1 MLALGIPISFGIGF
15 VAAVFAI
22 TLWGP
27 RHLSILAAAGFSSL
41 RNVNLAAI
49 PLFMFLGLL
58 FKNSGVGDSLF
69 DAAYLTLGRVPGGL
83 AIGCLVISI
92 LLGAICGGLVAVI
105 FMLSNIALPAML
117 KRGYDKHLAIGSITA
132 GGLLGLIIPPS
143 IETIVY
149 SSVTGQSVGRM
160 YLGCFIP
167 GLLMGILYIAYI
179 WIRCRINPSLG
190 PPVPQGPKSEGG
202 HMFAALKAVILPLLL
217 ILCIM
222 VGIYGGIMSPL
233 EASAFG
239 AFGAFVIV
247 AVTGHLTRSVLRE
260 SVQGAVFFSGFLAW
274 ILIGI
279 SCFTS
284 VYQGIGA
291 PKLAIKLATSMPGGA
306 WSAIVLM
313 QVALLG
319 FGTIMDDWA
328 MILIFAPIFSV
339 VVKSLGFSTLWYG
352 VIFLINLQV
361 AFLSPPFGFA
371 LFIMRG
377 AAPKE
382 LEITM
387 TDIYRSVLPFIG
399 VAILSLLLVMIF
411 PALATFLPNFIIGRG

>member
-1 MLALGIPISFGIGF
+1 MLALGMPISFGIGF
-15 VAAVFAI
+15 VAAIFAI

-27 RHLSILAAAGFSSL
+27 KHLSILTAAGFSSL

-58 FKNSGVGDSLF
+58 FKSSGVGDSLF
-69 DAAYLTLGRVPGGL
+69 EAVYLSLGRVPGGL
-83 AIGCLVISI
+83 AIGCMIISI

-117 KRGYDKHLAIGSITA
+117 KRDYDKHLAIGCITA

-143 IETIVY
+143 IEIIVY
-149 SSVTGQSVGRM
+149 SAVTGESVGKM
-160 YLGCFIP
+160 YLGCLIP
-167 GLLMGILYIAYI
+167 GLLMGILYMLYI
-179 WIRCRINPSLG
+179 WIRCKINPSLG
-190 PPVPQGPKSEGG
+190 PPVSPDTKIDRSDLVASLKST
-202 HMFAALKAVILPLLL
+202 ILPLLL
-217 ILCIM
+217 IFCVM
-222 VGIYGGIMSPL
+222 GGIYGGIMSPL

-239 AFGAFVIV
+239 AFGAFAIV
-247 AVTGHLTRSVLRE
+247 TITRRLTWRVLRE
-260 SVQGAVFFSGFLAW
+260 SVHGAVFFSGFLAW

-279 SCFTS
+279 ACFTS

-291 PKLAIKLATSMPGGA
+291 PKLAMKLATSMPGGG
-306 WSAIVLM
+306 WSAVVLM
-313 QVALLG
+313 QATLLG

-328 MILIFAPIFSV
+328 MILIFGPIFSTV
-339 VVKSLGFSTLWYG
+339 IKNMGFSTLWYG

-382 LEITM
+382 LNISM
-387 TDIYRSVLPFIG
+387 MDIYRSVLPFIG
-399 VAILSLLLVMIF
+399 VAIFALILVIIF
-411 PALATFLPNFIIGRG
+411 PALATFLPNLILGG